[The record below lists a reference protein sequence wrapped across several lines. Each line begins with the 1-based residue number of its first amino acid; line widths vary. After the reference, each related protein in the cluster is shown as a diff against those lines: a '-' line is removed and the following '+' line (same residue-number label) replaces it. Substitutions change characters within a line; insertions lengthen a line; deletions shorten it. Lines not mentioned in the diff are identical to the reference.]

1 MSPRPCQTR
10 GPRQATNPWPTQP
23 AWSHRGRRTWRMIT
37 RVPRELGR
45 PCRLHR
51 NAGRRPGLPTPGGST
66 APCPGLSGTNEG
78 RNDGIAK
85 RRKRSAAKETS
96 GSRSA
101 SEYRRAGG
109 TIPRDPGEGRRRRL
123 MNRWRE
129 TCQVRRD
136 LIPCP
141 RNDNGSRGSR
151 VHEMRNRVRVMCK
164 PGSVGGR
171 GGQPPR
177 STRPELSSRIRT

>member
-1 MSPRPCQTR
+1 
-10 GPRQATNPWPTQP
+10 
-23 AWSHRGRRTWRMIT
+23 
-37 RVPRELGR
+37 
-45 PCRLHR
+45 
-51 NAGRRPGLPTPGGST
+51 
-66 APCPGLSGTNEG
+66 
-78 RNDGIAK
+78 
-85 RRKRSAAKETS
+85 
-96 GSRSA
+96 
-101 SEYRRAGG
+101 
-109 TIPRDPGEGRRRRL
+109 

-141 RNDNGSRGSR
+141 RNDNGSRGLR

-177 STRPELSSRIRT
+177 STRPNFPPTPISLFPCWLHMQKSFNHSNHPRAT

>member
-1 MSPRPCQTR
+1 
-10 GPRQATNPWPTQP
+10 
-23 AWSHRGRRTWRMIT
+23 
-37 RVPRELGR
+37 
-45 PCRLHR
+45 
-51 NAGRRPGLPTPGGST
+51 
-66 APCPGLSGTNEG
+66 
-78 RNDGIAK
+78 
-85 RRKRSAAKETS
+85 
-96 GSRSA
+96 
-101 SEYRRAGG
+101 
-109 TIPRDPGEGRRRRL
+109 

-164 PGSVGGR
+164 PGSERGR

-177 STRPELSSRIRT
+177 STRPIGSSIDRAACANMNQRLAGNAAIATFNQSWMKVTADTPLIFATLCEGNHIKNSSVGFDLEGSFSFLIRGTTFENCSKSVNDKGRDTALLPGAPSPLNPLPIPAGRR

>member
-1 MSPRPCQTR
+1 MLVAVHRCCGFPPKRPCE
-10 GPRQATNPWPTQP
+10 GDH
-23 AWSHRGRRTWRMIT
+23 HRSWESP
-37 RVPRELGR
+37 VDR
-45 PCRLHR
+45 PCRFHR
-51 NAGRRPGLPTPGGST
+51 ARRLEIPPTNSRLIHGSASGPGG
-66 APCPGLSGTNEG
+66 TNNG

-85 RRKRSAAKETS
+85 RRKRSAAKGTS

-141 RNDNGSRGSR
+141 RNDNGSRGLR

-177 STRPELSSRIRT
+177 STRPGLRSTISVPSGPTLGPG

>member
-1 MSPRPCQTR
+1 
-10 GPRQATNPWPTQP
+10 
-23 AWSHRGRRTWRMIT
+23 
-37 RVPRELGR
+37 
-45 PCRLHR
+45 
-51 NAGRRPGLPTPGGST
+51 
-66 APCPGLSGTNEG
+66 
-78 RNDGIAK
+78 
-85 RRKRSAAKETS
+85 
-96 GSRSA
+96 
-101 SEYRRAGG
+101 
-109 TIPRDPGEGRRRRL
+109 

-177 STRPELSSRIRT
+177 STRPGIPADTGIPDTGIPLTPEFPRDTGIPP